1 MERTLILAALGGAI
15 LAAPV
20 LYTRLHDDVV
30 LPAMENP
37 RIPGT
42 DAILVDALARSCQLS
57 EAKAR
62 ALALGQDC
70 DGEGCLPEDE
80 RTLDCVDQTLIRELR
95 QTDPLVGMWAMEAAI
110 SRGTEIAP
118 DASALALDKRAP
130 SAAQARALVVLAWT
144 LPREEAIPEL
154 RKALDSDSELAL
166 AAALEL
172 GRLRAV
178 EAEPD
183 LIALEARLER
193 PADQALV
200 AYSRALITE
209 SAKTGSPT
217 SGI

>member
-1 MERTLILAALGGAI
+1 MERTLILAALGGAV

-20 LYTRLHDDVV
+20 LYARLHDDVA

-70 DGEGCLPEDE
+70 AGEGCVPEDE
-80 RTLDCVDQTLIRELR
+80 GTLACVDQTLIRELR

-118 DASALALDKRAP
+118 GASALAVDKRAP

-144 LPREEAIPEL
+144 LPREEAIPKL
-154 RKALDSDSELAL
+154 REALESDSELAL

-183 LIALEARLER
+183 LIALESRLER